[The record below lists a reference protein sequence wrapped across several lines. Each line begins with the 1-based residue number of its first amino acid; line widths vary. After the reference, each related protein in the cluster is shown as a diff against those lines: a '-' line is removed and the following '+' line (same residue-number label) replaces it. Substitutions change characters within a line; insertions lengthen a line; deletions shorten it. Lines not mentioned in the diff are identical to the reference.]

1 MANNL
6 PTSGGRASNGK
17 DYTVECTI
25 SDVAPF
31 TVHFRQPKNMA
42 GRYGFD
48 YPRDADRYP
57 IERVV
62 EELKGKKVANRK
74 ILYKGNIT
82 NFNNIYLQ
90 GATLSHQ
97 LKSKDYLPAWLAIFP
112 HTTTA
117 VYRGGSDMHSLGVKL
132 DVELQQLIGNTSS
145 LSASKFKTLEF
156 VSSDASKLTVSPTT
170 MSIADILSK
179 GRKNTL
185 IDPINNKNRNDYI
198 AKGAILIKGV
208 KNQLLTR
215 HESIAVYAV
224 SNKCRALVGELMVHK
239 NNVTYKADLVFV
251 DVISSKGS
259 TVNAP
264 TGVEDYLKRWSFNQA
279 LIRAEKVVQST
290 FKLHNFMQHSKVSNF
305 MKKYNAGVSNIQK
318 VYNLNVDDA
327 LNKFL
332 EIIEKEFIEIYE
344 LYGEHNPRGVNGKNI
359 KLNSTQNLKTFIFNT
374 DLSAGRINGF
384 APGDVV
390 GGKFKW
396 GNIIIIFKQANTNKD
411 TLVHEIGHSLTLR
424 HVFDIKAPHT
434 FYQGHSDKVMD
445 YTWSSSSPN
454 VMNPNKRKL
463 FVRYQWYKMQSD
475 KSTYKL

>member
-1 MANNL
+1 MATNL
-6 PTSGGRASNGK
+6 PTSRGRASNGK

-31 TVHFRQPKNMA
+31 TVHFRQPENMA

-57 IERVV
+57 IEQVS
-62 EELKGKKVANRK
+62 KKVK
-74 ILYKGNIT
+74 SKVTVTKEKLYIGSIT

-90 GATLSHQ
+90 GATLSSK
-97 LKSKDYLPAWLAIFP
+97 LKSKDYLPAWLVMFP

-117 VYRGGSDMHSLGVKL
+117 VYKGGSDMHSLGVKL
-132 DVELQQLIGNTSS
+132 DLQIQQLIGNTSS

-179 GRKNTL
+179 GLTSTPVNDTKGKT
-185 IDPINNKNRNDYI
+185 RNDY
-198 AKGAILIKGV
+198 KFERAILIKGV
-208 KNQLLTR
+208 KNQLLTK

-224 SNKCRALVGELMVHK
+224 SSNCRALVGELMVHK
-239 NNVTYKADLVFV
+239 NSVTYKADLVFV

-259 TVNAP
+259 TVDAP

-290 FKLHNFMQHSKVSNF
+290 FNLHLINQPKVLNFLITYRTGV
-305 MKKYNAGVSNIQK
+305 AGVQK
-318 VYNLNVDDA
+318 KFPNLSARDA
-327 LNKFL
+327 LYRFL
-332 EIIEKEFIEIYE
+332 DIIEKEFIEIYE
-344 LYGEHNPRGVNGKNI
+344 LYGEHNPKGLNGSNVR
-359 KLNSTQNLKTFIFNT
+359 LNSTQNLRTFIFNT
-374 DLSAGRINGF
+374 DLKAGSINGF

-424 HVFDIKAPHT
+424 HIAHKF
-434 FYQGHSDKVMD
+434 
-445 YTWSSSSPN
+445 
-454 VMNPNKRKL
+454 L
-463 FVRYQWYKMQSD
+463 
-475 KSTYKL
+475 